1 MRKIFLWTALFAI
14 VLLLLWWQAG
24 LWHQSQLL
32 DGERTNVG
40 ARLNPY
46 GNSLTTSIQQR
57 MELLEGLSAFVQTK
71 IESPRPSLDPEF
83 ERFSSQLY
91 SSSTGILNLAV
102 APDGVFRYVYP
113 QSESV
118 GMINQSLFQ
127 DLPPRFREDVESAI
141 RSRQAVLSAPHQMR
155 RGGLGM
161 VARKA
166 VFKNG
171 YLLGNRLHDPRPS
184 HSH

>member
-1 MRKIFLWTALFAI
+1 MRKIFLWTALFAV

-71 IESPRPSLDPEF
+71 IESPRPSLDQSSRDSPPCSIPARREF
-83 ERFSSQLY
+83 
-91 SSSTGILNLAV
+91 
-102 APDGVFRYVYP
+102 
-113 QSESV
+113 
-118 GMINQSLFQ
+118 
-127 DLPPRFREDVESAI
+127 
-141 RSRQAVLSAPHQMR
+141 
-155 RGGLGM
+155 
-161 VARKA
+161 
-166 VFKNG
+166 
-171 YLLGNRLHDPRPS
+171 
-184 HSH
+184 